1 MLYNKIMY
9 RKVFINTYLKN
20 GFSFDE
26 AKSEVDF
33 ALETLFNFTYKDF
46 MLGKALESWQITKLE
61 KVIDERTKTHRPI
74 QQIIG
79 QAYFYGRRF
88 FVDEYT
94 LIPRPE
100 TELLVDKVLEISKEI
115 SNPKILDIGTGSGCI
130 PLTLILENNNI
141 YADAIDISSEAI
153 ETAKKNA
160 LFHNV
165 LNNIHFFKSDL
176 FSNVN
181 DKYDII
187 LSNPPYIPL
196 KEKENLQIEV
206 KNYDPELALFTKD
219 DFGIEFY
226 DKIVTKAKDYLLPN
240 GFLILEIGINQAAL
254 VSDIL
259 KKFNFSLIQIFKD
272 YNSIERVIICRK

>member
-61 KVIDERTKTHRPI
+61 KVFDERTKTHRPI

-130 PLTLILENNNI
+130 PLTLILQNKNI
-141 YADAIDISSEAI
+141 IAHAVDISSEAL

-176 FSNVN
+176 FSNI
-181 DKYDII
+181 DEKYDII
-187 LSNPPYIPL
+187 VSNPPYIPL
-196 KEKENLQIEV
+196 SEKENLQIEV
-206 KNYDPELALFTKD
+206 KKYDPDLALFTQD
-219 DFGIEFY
+219 DLGIEFY
-226 DKIVTKAKDYLLPN
+226 DKIVTKAKDFLLPN
-240 GFLILEIGINQAAL
+240 GFLAFELGINQAAL
-254 VSDIL
+254 VSDL
-259 KKFNFSLIQIFKD
+259 LQKHNFSAIQIFKD
-272 YNSIERVIICRK
+272 YNSIDRVIISQK

>member
-1 MLYNKIMY
+1 MY

-20 GFSFDE
+20 GFSFEE

-46 MLGKALESWQITKLE
+46 MLGKVLESWQITKLE

-130 PLTLILENNNI
+130 PLTLILQNKDI
-141 YADAIDISSEAI
+141 TAHAVDISSEAL
-153 ETAKKNA
+153 ETAKRNA

-165 LNNIHFFKSDL
+165 LNNIRFFKSDL
-176 FSNVN
+176 FNNV
-181 DKYDII
+181 DEKYDII

-206 KNYDPELALFTKD
+206 KNYDPESALFTKD
-219 DFGIEFY
+219 DLGIEFY

-240 GFLILEIGINQAAL
+240 GFLAFELGINQSAL
-254 VSDIL
+254 VSDL
-259 KKFNFSLIQIFKD
+259 LQKNNFSSIQIFKD
-272 YNSIERVIICRK
+272 YNSIDRVIISQK

>member
-20 GFSFDE
+20 GFSFEE

-33 ALETLFNFTYKDF
+33 ALETLFNFSYKDF
-46 MLGKALESWQITKLE
+46 MLGKVLESWQITKLE

-130 PLTLILENNNI
+130 PLTLILQNKDI
-141 YADAIDISSEAI
+141 TAHAVDISSEAL
-153 ETAKKNA
+153 ETAKRNA

-165 LNNIHFFKSDL
+165 LNNIRFFKSDL
-176 FSNVN
+176 FNNV
-181 DKYDII
+181 DEKYDII

-206 KNYDPELALFTKD
+206 KNYDPESALFTKD
-219 DFGIEFY
+219 DLGIEFY

-240 GFLILEIGINQAAL
+240 GFLAFELGINQSAL
-254 VSDIL
+254 VSDL
-259 KKFNFSLIQIFKD
+259 LQKHKFSAIQIFKD
-272 YNSIERVIICRK
+272 YNSIDRVIISQK

>member
-1 MLYNKIMY
+1 MY
-9 RKVFINTYLKN
+9 RKVFINAYLKN

-61 KVIDERTKTHRPI
+61 KVFDERTKTHRPI

-130 PLTLILENNNI
+130 PLTLILQNKNI
-141 YADAIDISSEAI
+141 IAHAVDISSEAL

-176 FSNVN
+176 FSNI
-181 DKYDII
+181 DEKYDII
-187 LSNPPYIPL
+187 VSNPPYIPL
-196 KEKENLQIEV
+196 SEKENLQIEV
-206 KNYDPELALFTKD
+206 KNYDPESALFTKD
-219 DFGIEFY
+219 DLGIEFY
-226 DKIVTKAKDYLLPN
+226 DKIVTKAKDFLLPN
-240 GFLILEIGINQAAL
+240 GFLAFELGINQAAL
-254 VSDIL
+254 VSDL
-259 KKFNFSLIQIFKD
+259 LQKNNFSSIQIFKD
-272 YNSIERVIICRK
+272 YNSIDRVLISQK

>member
-20 GFSFDE
+20 GFSFEE

-46 MLGKALESWQITKLE
+46 MLGKVLESWQITKLE

-130 PLTLILENNNI
+130 PLTLILQNKDI
-141 YADAIDISSEAI
+141 TAHAVDISSEAL
-153 ETAKKNA
+153 ETAKRNA

-165 LNNIHFFKSDL
+165 LNNIRFFKSDL
-176 FSNVN
+176 FNNV
-181 DKYDII
+181 DEKYDII

-206 KNYDPELALFTKD
+206 KNYDPESALFTKD
-219 DFGIEFY
+219 DLGIEFY

-240 GFLILEIGINQAAL
+240 GFLAFELGINQSAL
-254 VSDIL
+254 VSDL
-259 KKFNFSLIQIFKD
+259 LQKNNFSSIQIFKD
-272 YNSIERVIICRK
+272 YNSIDRVIISQK

>member
-130 PLTLILENNNI
+130 PLTLILQNNNI
-141 YADAIDISSEAI
+141 TAHAVDISSEAL
-153 ETAKKNA
+153 ETAKRNA

-165 LNNIHFFKSDL
+165 LNNISFFKSDL
-176 FSNVN
+176 FSNV
-181 DKYDII
+181 DEKYDII
-187 LSNPPYIPL
+187 VSNPPYIPL

-206 KNYDPELALFTKD
+206 KNYDPESALFTKD
-219 DFGIEFY
+219 DLGIEFY

-240 GFLILEIGINQAAL
+240 GFLAFELGINQSAL
-254 VSDIL
+254 VSDL
-259 KKFNFSLIQIFKD
+259 LQKNNFSSIQIFKD
-272 YNSIERVIICRK
+272 YNSIDRVIISRK

>member
-1 MLYNKIMY
+1 MY

-46 MLGKALESWQITKLE
+46 MLGKALESWQITKLK

-130 PLTLILENNNI
+130 PLTLILQNKDI
-141 YADAIDISSEAI
+141 TAHAVDISSEAL
-153 ETAKKNA
+153 ETAKRNA

-165 LNNIHFFKSDL
+165 LNNISFFKSDL
-176 FSNVN
+176 FSNV
-181 DKYDII
+181 DEKYDII
-187 LSNPPYIPL
+187 VSNPPYIPL

-206 KNYDPELALFTKD
+206 KNYDPESALFTKD
-219 DFGIEFY
+219 DLGIEFY

-240 GFLILEIGINQAAL
+240 GFLAFELGINQSAL
-254 VSDIL
+254 VSDL
-259 KKFNFSLIQIFKD
+259 LQKNNFSSIQIFKD
-272 YNSIERVIICRK
+272 YNSIDRVIISQK

>member
-1 MLYNKIMY
+1 MLYNEIMY
-9 RKVFINTYLKN
+9 RKAFINTYLKN
-20 GFSFDE
+20 KFPFDE

-61 KVIDERTKTHRPI
+61 KVIEERTKTHRPI

-100 TELLVDKVLEISKEI
+100 TELLVNKVLEISKEI
-115 SNPKILDIGTGSGCI
+115 EKPKILDIGTGSGCI
-130 PLTLILENNNI
+130 PLTLILENQQI
-141 YADAIDISSEAI
+141 IAHAVDISSEAL
-153 ETAKKNA
+153 ETAKRNA

-165 LNNIHFFKSDL
+165 LNNISFFKSDL
-176 FSNVN
+176 FENVTE
-181 DKYDII
+181 KYDII
-187 LSNPPYIPL
+187 VSNPPYIPL
-196 KEKENLQIEV
+196 KDKENLQIEV
-206 KNYDPELALFTKD
+206 KNYDPELALFTED
-219 DFGIEFY
+219 GFGIEFY
-226 DKIVTKAKDYLLPN
+226 DKIVTKAKDYLLPD
-240 GFLILEIGINQAAL
+240 GYLAFELGINQASL

-259 KKFNFSLIQIFKD
+259 QKNNFSSIQIFKD
-272 YNSIERVIICRK
+272 YNSIERVIICKK

>member
-130 PLTLILENNNI
+130 PLTLILQNKDI
-141 YADAIDISSEAI
+141 TAHALDISSEAL
-153 ETAKKNA
+153 ETAKRNA

-165 LNNIHFFKSDL
+165 LNNISFFKSDL
-176 FSNVN
+176 FSNV
-181 DKYDII
+181 DEKYDII
-187 LSNPPYIPL
+187 VSNPPYIPL

-206 KNYDPELALFTKD
+206 KNYDPESALFTKD
-219 DFGIEFY
+219 DLGIEFY

-240 GFLILEIGINQAAL
+240 GFLAFELGINQSAL
-254 VSDIL
+254 VSDL
-259 KKFNFSLIQIFKD
+259 LQKNNFSSIQIFKD
-272 YNSIERVIICRK
+272 YNSIDRVIISQK

>member
-1 MLYNKIMY
+1 MY

-130 PLTLILENNNI
+130 PLTLILQNKDI
-141 YADAIDISSEAI
+141 TAHALDISSEAL
-153 ETAKKNA
+153 ETAKRNA

-165 LNNIHFFKSDL
+165 LNNISFFKSDL
-176 FSNVN
+176 FSNV
-181 DKYDII
+181 DEKYDII
-187 LSNPPYIPL
+187 VSNPPYIPL

-206 KNYDPELALFTKD
+206 KNYDPESALFTKD
-219 DFGIEFY
+219 DLGIEFY

-240 GFLILEIGINQAAL
+240 GFLAFELGINQSAL
-254 VSDIL
+254 VSDL
-259 KKFNFSLIQIFKD
+259 LQKNNFSSIQIFKD
-272 YNSIERVIICRK
+272 YNSIDRVIISQK

>member
-46 MLGKALESWQITKLE
+46 MLGKSLESWQIAKLE
-61 KVIDERTKTHRPI
+61 KVLDERTKTHRPI

-100 TELLVDKVLEISKEI
+100 TELLVDKVLEISKKI

-130 PLTLILENNNI
+130 PLTLILENNNVSV
-141 YADAIDISSEAI
+141 DAVDVSSETL

-187 LSNPPYIPL
+187 VSNPPYITENEYVQNSVKEFEPSSALYFKEDDNIYL
-196 KEKENLQIEV
+196 KVFREY
-206 KNYDPELALFTKD
+206 KNVMKNQLLMFFEISPELVPYLEKIMKTYLSNYSYQFLD
-219 DFGIEFY
+219 D
-226 DKIVTKAKDYLLPN
+226 LN
-240 GFLILEIGINQAAL
+240 GFKRFLIVFVKA
-254 VSDIL
+254 
-259 KKFNFSLIQIFKD
+259 
-272 YNSIERVIICRK
+272 